1 MLPVTRRA
9 NQIAPRVS
17 DRAVTLGGAWQA
29 TVCGCAVGFAASVK
43 VVLLVNAKASSVT
56 PRSRVVIGKA
66 LSADHDVTVVET
78 SRRGHAT
85 RLARGAAASGVDVV
99 VVLGG
104 DGTLNE
110 AANGLAGTACAL
122 AALPGGSTNVFA
134 RTIGLPNDPIEATGV
149 LLDALARRSIHRVGL
164 GSVNGRYFLFHT
176 GVGFDAAVV
185 EQVERRSGLKRYA
198 GHPLFVYA
206 GFATWIRHFDRSRPR
221 FAVHHADGTVVD
233 DAYLTIVLNT
243 NPYTYLGNRPLDLA
257 PEATLD
263 RALAAVTVRTMAFW
277 RFAPVIASA
286 LTRGRLLRRS
296 RWVDHRTDLDA
307 LTVRTY
313 GPVPYQVDG
322 DYLGDADVLEFRHDQ
337 EALDLVVP

>member
-1 MLPVTRRA
+1 MRL
-9 NQIAPRVS
+9 
-17 DRAVTLGGAWQA
+17 L
-29 TVCGCAVGFAASVK
+29 
-43 VVLLVNAKASSVT
+43 LLVNESASSVT

-66 LSADHDVTVVET
+66 LSADHDVTLAET

-85 RLARGAAASGVDVV
+85 RLAQGAAADGVDVV

-110 AANGLAGTACAL
+110 AANGLARTACAL
-122 AALPGGSTNVFA
+122 APLPGGSTNVFA
-134 RTIGLPNDPIEATGV
+134 RTIGLPNDPIEATGG
-149 LLDALARRSIHRVGL
+149 LLDALARRSIRRVGL

-185 EQVERRSGLKRYA
+185 EQVERRAGLKRYA

-206 GFATWIRHFDRSRPR
+206 GFDTWIRHYDRSRPR
-221 FAVHHADGTVVD
+221 FAVHHADGTVID

-263 RALAAVTVRTMAFW
+263 RGLASITLRTMAFG
-277 RFAPVIASA
+277 RTMRIIASA
-286 LTRGRLLRRS
+286 LRGGAALRRS
-296 RWVDHRTDLDA
+296 RWVDHRTDLA
-307 LTVRTY
+307 GLSVRAY

-322 DYLGDADVLEFRHDQ
+322 DHLGDAEQLDFRH
-337 EALDLVVP
+337 EAEVLNLVLP